1 MATSEPIGDRR
12 RLALMLRLNE
22 VLGEE
27 EASTIMESLPP
38 TIWQNI
44 ATKDD
49 LNDLADRLCAQ
60 FDSKFAKVDAEFA
73 KVDGEFA
80 KVNAKVDGGFA
91 KVDGEF
97 AKVDGEFAKI
107 DAEFAKVHAKID
119 GGFAKVDAEFALIRG
134 EMEKNKG
141 EIMQMMASQTRTII
155 LALTGFA
162 VTIWISLLV
171 VGIT

>member
-60 FDSKFAKVDAEFA
+60 FDSKF
-73 KVDGEFA
+73 
-80 KVNAKVDGGFA
+80 AKVDGGFA

>member
-80 KVNAKVDGGFA
+80 KV
-91 KVDGEF
+91 
-97 AKVDGEFAKI
+97 
-107 DAEFAKVHAKID
+107 HAKID

>member
-91 KVDGEF
+91 KVD
-97 AKVDGEFAKI
+97 
-107 DAEFAKVHAKID
+107 
-119 GGFAKVDAEFALIRG
+119 AEFALIRG

>member
-60 FDSKFAKVDAEFA
+60 FDSKFAKVD
-73 KVDGEFA
+73 
-80 KVNAKVDGGFA
+80 GG
-91 KVDGEF
+91 F

>member
-60 FDSKFAKVDAEFA
+60 FDSKFAKVNAEFA

-80 KVNAKVDGGFA
+80 K
-91 KVDGEF
+91 
-97 AKVDGEFAKI
+97 I
-107 DAEFAKVHAKID
+107 HAKID